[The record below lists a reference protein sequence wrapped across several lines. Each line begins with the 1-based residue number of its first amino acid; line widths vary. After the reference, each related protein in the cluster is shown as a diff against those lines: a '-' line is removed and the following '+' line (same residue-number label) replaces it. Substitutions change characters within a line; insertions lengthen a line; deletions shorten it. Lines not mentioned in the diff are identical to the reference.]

1 MAKKNLTETNKFI
14 LWVND
19 HLSMDEDRHQAFMEN
34 GVTVV
39 CAAST
44 GKAIDLFGRARYDAV
59 VTDLRRL
66 EYGQKNDSAGIEL
79 TQQIRNSNN
88 HIPIFIYTMNI
99 DSSVVELAKRAGA
112 TMITTNPVE
121 LDAALKQ
128 HQLIA

>member
-1 MAKKNLTETNKFI
+1 MAKKKLTETNKFI

-19 HLSMDEDRHQAFMEN
+19 HLSLDEDRYHGFMEK
-34 GVTVV
+34 GVIVV

-79 TQQIRNSNN
+79 TQQIRTNNN

-99 DSSVVELAKRAGA
+99 DSSVVNLAKRAGA

-121 LDAALKQ
+121 LDAALRQ
-128 HQLIA
+128 HQLIT

>member
-1 MAKKNLTETNKFI
+1 MAKKVLTETNKFI

-19 HLSMDEDRHQAFMEN
+19 HLSLDEGRYHSFMGK
-34 GVTVV
+34 GVIVV

-44 GKAIDLFGRARYDAV
+44 GKAIDLFGRARYHAV

-79 TQQIRNSNN
+79 TRQIRTNNS

-99 DSSVVELAKRAGA
+99 DSSVVSLAKRAGA

-121 LDAALKQ
+121 LDAALRQ